1 MEDHELNR
9 LLNRLIEGKIG
20 KEDFARVQQL
30 LRQDPAVR
38 AEYYDLL
45 GVDLMLSERYEVPD
59 YISVHAK
66 TADDHW
72 VVKRS
77 HRKLFI
83 RTAWAAAA
91 VLMLTLGSI
100 FIFNGSQSA
109 ATLTASVDGNYLV
122 DGSAKTVSTLRKD
135 ELLDVKS
142 GVVSLAIG
150 PYVEACVEGPARVK
164 MLAHQGKLELQEGKI
179 FLQISPGG
187 RGFEVH
193 TPAGIIRNIGTKF
206 GVHVL
211 ADGTVETHVTSG
223 VVEIERTPGEARQ
236 RVGAGSGATWKISG
250 AIKTH
255 RNAAEGFV
263 QSLPWDE
270 VIFQDDFNESEGTS
284 LHGKKPDIGHP
295 WKVEMELNPST
306 VSQGRLD
313 TSEGPRTLTAR
324 FRDDPPSSGRR
335 VYMATFSTHV
345 PLNIWDK
352 AAYLDAVERIT
363 FNAKGN
369 GQLFSL
375 VARKSRGHHWQ
386 LKNERDGTQSVGTR
400 TSALEPHQLTLT
412 YDTASG
418 EVKLY
423 EGDSSKGTYLDGLA
437 IEPGVLIDS
446 LTISN
451 AEGGDVSIDNLTIKA
466 ATYSQNGS
474 PLKTH

>member
-150 PYVEACVEGPARVK
+150 PYVEACVEGPARV
-164 MLAHQGKLELQEGKI
+164 
-179 FLQISPGG
+179 
-187 RGFEVH
+187 
-193 TPAGIIRNIGTKF
+193 
-206 GVHVL
+206 
-211 ADGTVETHVTSG
+211 
-223 VVEIERTPGEARQ
+223 
-236 RVGAGSGATWKISG
+236 
-250 AIKTH
+250 
-255 RNAAEGFV
+255 
-263 QSLPWDE
+263 
-270 VIFQDDFNESEGTS
+270 
-284 LHGKKPDIGHP
+284 
-295 WKVEMELNPST
+295 
-306 VSQGRLD
+306 
-313 TSEGPRTLTAR
+313 
-324 FRDDPPSSGRR
+324 
-335 VYMATFSTHV
+335 
-345 PLNIWDK
+345 
-352 AAYLDAVERIT
+352 
-363 FNAKGN
+363 
-369 GQLFSL
+369 
-375 VARKSRGHHWQ
+375 
-386 LKNERDGTQSVGTR
+386 
-400 TSALEPHQLTLT
+400 
-412 YDTASG
+412 
-418 EVKLY
+418 
-423 EGDSSKGTYLDGLA
+423 
-437 IEPGVLIDS
+437 
-446 LTISN
+446 
-451 AEGGDVSIDNLTIKA
+451 
-466 ATYSQNGS
+466 
-474 PLKTH
+474 